1 MEYTV
6 PTWDFRS
13 DVARQYGF
21 GDLIRLCAAQYRV
34 YESAYNFVGPYN
46 ARQRNSM
53 LPYAAPERAVLLE
66 CIQRRS
72 LNEIVYLG
80 LIGSLIRFCENTRGL
95 RALPTPHPSVI
106 SSIQFPEGTFEF
118 SKNGAVLE
126 VSGADEPINIRAPIK
141 NYQTVKHVIL
151 RAKLS
156 KLGTP
161 SASNWE
167 VLGFKR
173 SFGFIPDWTDSIV
186 NPRYVGQ
193 L

>member
-1 MEYTV
+1 
-6 PTWDFRS
+6 
-13 DVARQYGF
+13 
-21 GDLIRLCAAQYRV
+21 
-34 YESAYNFVGPYN
+34 
-46 ARQRNSM
+46 M